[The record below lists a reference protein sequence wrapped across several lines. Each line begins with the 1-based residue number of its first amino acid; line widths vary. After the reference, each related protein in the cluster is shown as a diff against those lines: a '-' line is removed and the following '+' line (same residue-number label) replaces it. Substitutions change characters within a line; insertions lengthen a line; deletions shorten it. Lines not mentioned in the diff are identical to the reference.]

1 MRTLKNIIVTLLA
14 ILGGITLI
22 LMILLIGGISK
33 LSEKTKEKKIPN
45 EMVLSIDFSTIS
57 EDWLSSD
64 PFMKSLEKKVS
75 VIELVRTLKKA
86 ESDPQVKGLFADISH
101 LRLSYAQ
108 IEEIRNAVQAFV
120 ASGKPAIAWADT
132 FNEGAGGMGS
142 FYLSTAFSQ
151 NYIQEAGMATAGIHG
166 ESLFLREALDKLK
179 IEPIGA
185 HRKEYKT
192 YWNMFQEKGYTDA
205 HKESITHLIS
215 QIFSS
220 VSNNIEKDKKLK
232 AGTLLSLANS
242 GPWGA
247 QELKKAKMITAISY
261 RSDARVEAKKSGGE
275 FISIFRYL
283 QHNSKF
289 QLDSLTGTPPPN
301 SIALIYIGGGIHRG
315 KSSVSFSG
323 EVSSAGSRTL
333 SAAIRNAKKD
343 PNIAGIIL
351 RVNSPGGSV
360 VASETIWHETMN
372 SEKPIV
378 VSMSSVAA
386 SGGYYVSMNAD
397 RIFVQPSTIT
407 GSIGVVMGKFYT
419 KEFWKN
425 FGLNYEY
432 TAIGDNEMMYN
443 SLTKLSE
450 KQFVLLNKHIDDT
463 YNIFVDRAAKGRKLT
478 FEKLESMAKGR
489 VWTGK
494 DAVKLGLADEFG
506 GINEAIAYIK
516 KEKNLSDDLKTHLV
530 EFPKAQN
537 IFDMLM
543 GNDDENSMILTPL
556 SPSIVAPAFRPLLS
570 TIFPTLFQNHQS
582 GIQSATD
589 ITVQ

>member
-1 MRTLKNIIVTLLA
+1 MRTLKNIIVTTLA
-14 ILGGITLI
+14 ILGGITLVLI
-22 LMILLIGGISK
+22 ILLIGAISK
-33 LSEKTKEKKIPN
+33 LSKTTQEKKVPN
-45 EMVLSIDFSTIS
+45 EIVLSIDFSTIS
-57 EDWLSSD
+57 ADWISSD
-64 PFMKSLEKKVS
+64 PLMRSIEKKIS
-75 VIELVRTLKKA
+75 VVELVRILKEA
-86 ESDPQVKGLFADISH
+86 ESDAHVKGLFADISH
-101 LRLSYAQ
+101 LHLSYAQ
-108 IEEIRNAVQAFV
+108 IEEIRNAIQSFT
-120 ASGKPAIAWADT
+120 ASGKTAIAWADT

-142 FYLSTAFSQ
+142 FYLSTVFSQ
-151 NYIQEAGMATAGIHG
+151 NYMQEAGMATAGIHG

-192 YWNMFQEKGYTDA
+192 YWNMFQEKGYTKA
-205 HKESITHLIS
+205 HKESITHLLK
-215 QIFSS
+215 QIFSTVSSS
-220 VSNNIEKDKKLK
+220 VEKDKKAK
-232 AGTLLSLANS
+232 SGTLLNLANS
-242 GPWGA
+242 GPWA
-247 QELKKAKMITAISY
+247 AKKLKTAGLITAANY
-261 RSDARVEAKKSGGE
+261 RSEALAEAKKSGGE
-275 FISIFRYL
+275 FLSIFRY
-283 QHNSKF
+283 HEHKTPF
-289 QLDSLTGTPPPN
+289 QLNALSGTPPA

-315 KSSVSFSG
+315 RSSVSFSG
-323 EVSSAGSRTL
+323 EVSSAGSHTIA
-333 SAAIRNAKKD
+333 AAIKKAKKD
-343 PNIAGIIL
+343 PNIVGLIL

-372 SEKPIV
+372 SKKPIV

-386 SGGYYVSMNAD
+386 SGGYYVAMNAD

-450 KQFVLLNKHIDDT
+450 KQFVLLNKQIDDT

-489 VWTGK
+489 VWTGR
-494 DAVKLGLADEFG
+494 DAVKMGLADEFG

-516 KEKNLSDDLKTHLV
+516 KEKNLSDTTKTPLV
-530 EFPKAQN
+530 EFPKTQN

-543 GNDDENSMILTPL
+543 GNDDENSMVLTPF
-556 SPSIVAPAFRPLLS
+556 SPSLVAPAFRPLLS
-570 TIFPTLFQNHQS
+570 TIFPTLFQNNNT

-589 ITVQ
+589 ITVK